1 MKNYHNYKWQ
11 ERNSKEKKD
20 KKKLKIKSSF
30 HLSNNS
36 LIAIRDRIEKE
47 RFNRLIHNTLDSGKV
62 TIKYDVSGNE
72 YYSTYSVCDLKFFNY
87 TDKAYYIGHKDEGIL
102 GIFELSSIIL
112 MPLTDL
118 EFALYNINKE
128 LG

>member
-62 TIKYDVSGNE
+62 TIERDIWKNN
-72 YYSTYSVCDLKFFNY
+72 YYKTYLVCDLKFFNY
-87 TDKAYYIGHKDEGIL
+87 TDKAYYIEHKDEGIL